1 MKLNVK
7 IIKDYMINYTR
18 LNICTLWRVKIRT
31 ILPLDYKSKVG
42 SNHLHFASGIL
53 IISKETNS
61 LNTSI
66 CFSSLVDIIRSIDTF
81 TMLCGYL
88 INPFV
93 VTTFINPKLPRFKP
107 SPLSKAYKIK
117 KIFKINKE
125 K

>member
-1 MKLNVK
+1 
-7 IIKDYMINYTR
+7 MINYTR
-18 LNICTLWRVKIRT
+18 LNICTLWRVQIRT

-42 SNHLHFASGIL
+42 SNLLHFASGIL
-53 IISKETNS
+53 IIFKETNS
-61 LNTSI
+61 LYTSI

-81 TMLCGYL
+81 TMLCGFL

-107 SPLSKAYKIK
+107 SPLSKAYIIK